1 MSHVDG
7 TLGRVPETRENSM
20 NDFRALFLIS
30 LAAVA
35 APLLNRLPALA
46 RTPLVAIE
54 LTLGVGLGPSMTG
67 LVTSDQTIE
76 FLRELGLVFLFF
88 QAGFEARRHEITG
101 PALRLGARYW
111 LFSFSLALVFAGAL
125 YAVGLVK
132 GFVLLAIIMPTT
144 AFGVL
149 IPVLKQGG
157 EMGSRFGD
165 YLLGAAA
172 FGELGPLLFASIAL
186 AAEKHHLHQAVSSLL
201 FLALA
206 IAATFL
212 LIRLVPRLRVDR
224 LADWLARSG
233 VLPVRAAVLVLL
245 AYVALANQ
253 FGMET
258 VAGAY
263 AAGLVVAVL
272 ESATRDTSLE
282 DRLTSIGSG
291 FLIPVFFIAS
301 GITCDL
307 TALASDGASIAQ
319 FFLFCG
325 GFLMIRLVP
334 LFFYVDVL
342 SGADL
347 PGLALMTAATLP
359 LVVALS
365 YLGVQSGQLRP
376 DTATALVGA
385 ALMTVTAF
393 PGLAQWLR
401 AQPSDARAVVL
412 SIRVSS
418 ALATPAA
425 TCYAALETALARFTS
440 QRFRER

>member
-1 MSHVDG
+1 
-7 TLGRVPETRENSM
+7 M

-30 LAAVA
+30 LAAVL
-35 APLLNRLPALA
+35 APLLNRLPAMA
-46 RTPLVAIE
+46 RMPLVAIE
-54 LTLGVGLGPSMTG
+54 LALGVVLGPSMTG
-67 LVTSDQTIE
+67 LVSVDQTID
-76 FLRELGLVFLFF
+76 FLKELGLVFLFF
-88 QAGFEARRHEITG
+88 QAGFEARRHEISA
-101 PALRLGARYW
+101 PALRLGAKYW
-111 LFSFSLALVFAGAL
+111 LFSFALAIVFAGAL
-125 YAVGLVK
+125 YAVGLVN
-132 GFVLLAIIMPTT
+132 GLVLLAIIMPTT

-149 IPVLKQGG
+149 VPVLKQGG
-157 EMGSRFGD
+157 EMGTRFGD

-186 AAEKHHLHQAVSSLL
+186 AAEKHHLHQAVSSLM

-206 IAATFL
+206 IATTFL
-212 LIRLVPRLRVDR
+212 LIRLIPRLRVDR

-245 AYVALANQ
+245 GYVALANN

-272 ESATRDTSLE
+272 ESATRDTTLE

-307 TALASDGASIAQ
+307 QALASDGASIAQ
-319 FFLFCG
+319 FLLFCG
-325 GFLMIRLVP
+325 AFLLIRLIP
-334 LFFYVDVL
+334 LFFYADVL

-347 PGLALMTAATLP
+347 PALALMTAATLP

-365 YLGVQSGQLRP
+365 FLGVQSGQIRP

-385 ALMTVTAF
+385 ALVTVTAF

-401 AQPSDARAVVL
+401 AQPPDARTLVWTLRAC
-412 SIRVSS
+412 
-418 ALATPAA
+418 ATLASPGA
-425 TCYAALETALARFTS
+425 TCYAALMAVIARLASLRA
-440 QRFRER
+440 QER

>member
-1 MSHVDG
+1 
-7 TLGRVPETRENSM
+7 M
-20 NDFRALFLIS
+20 NDFRVLFMIS
-30 LAAVA
+30 LAAVL
-35 APLLNRLPALA
+35 APLLNRLPALS

-54 LTLGVGLGPSMTG
+54 LTLGVILGPSVSG
-67 LVTSDQTIE
+67 LVSVDQTID
-76 FLRELGLVFLFF
+76 FLKELGLVFLFF
-88 QAGFEARRHEITG
+88 QAGFEARRHEITA

-111 LFSFSLALVFAGAL
+111 LFAFALAVVFASAL
-125 YAVGLVK
+125 YMVGLVK
-132 GFVLLAIIMPTT
+132 SVVLLAIILPTT

-149 IPVLKQGG
+149 IPILKQSG
-157 EMGSRFGD
+157 EMGARFGD

-186 AAEKHHLHQAVSSLL
+186 ATEKHHFHQAFFSLL
-201 FLALA
+201 FLSLA
-206 IAATFL
+206 IASTLL
-212 LIRLVPRLRVDR
+212 LIRFLPRLRVDR
-224 LADWLARSG
+224 LADWLAHSG
-233 VLPVRAAVLVLL
+233 VFPVRAAVLVLL
-245 AYVALANQ
+245 GYVALANN

-307 TALASDGASIAQ
+307 HALASDGASIAQ
-319 FFLFCG
+319 FLLFCAA
-325 GFLMIRLVP
+325 FLLIRLIP
-334 LFFYVDVL
+334 LFFYADVL
-342 SGADL
+342 TGADL
-347 PGLALMTAATLP
+347 PALAMMTAATLP
-359 LVVALS
+359 LVVAIS

-385 ALMTVTAF
+385 ALMTVTLF

-401 AQPSDARAVVL
+401 AQQPDSRAVVL
-412 SIRVSS
+412 IVRVST
-418 ALATPAA
+418 ALASSGA
-425 TCYAALETALARFTS
+425 TCYAAFEAAIARLAA

>member
-1 MSHVDG
+1 
-7 TLGRVPETRENSM
+7 M

-30 LAAVA
+30 LAAVL
-35 APLLNRLPALA
+35 APLLNRLPALT

-54 LTLGVGLGPSMTG
+54 LALGVGLGPSMTG
-67 LVTSDQTIE
+67 LVSSDQTIE
-76 FLRELGLVFLFF
+76 FLKELGLAFLFF

-101 PALRLGARYW
+101 PALRLGAKYW
-111 LFSFSLALVFAGAL
+111 LFSFTLAILFAGAL

-149 IPVLKQGG
+149 VPVLKQGG

-206 IAATFL
+206 IAATYL
-212 LIRLVPRLRVDR
+212 MIRLVPRLRVDR
-224 LADWLARSG
+224 LADWLARSH

-245 AYVALANQ
+245 GYVALANK

-272 ESATRDTSLE
+272 ESVTHDTSLE

-307 TALASDGASIAQ
+307 HALASDGASMAQ

-325 GFLMIRLVP
+325 AFLMIRLVP
-334 LFFYVDVL
+334 LFFYADVL

-347 PGLALMTAATLP
+347 PALALMTAATLP

-365 YLGVQSGQLRP
+365 YLGVQSEQMRP

-385 ALMTVTAF
+385 ALITVTAF

-401 AQPSDARAVVL
+401 AQPSNARAVVW
-412 SIRVSS
+412 SIRACS
-418 ALATPAA
+418 ALASPAA
-425 TCYAALETALARFTS
+425 SCYAGLETAFVRFAS
-440 QRFRER
+440 QHFKER